1 MLAEAGGHFGCC
13 LSGTHEPVFEGDS
26 VVGNGGSPHGVSLT
40 CPEVPWVRYPAT
52 TEPAAVIGSIAV
64 ETFDPSISWS
74 ESFMQGDIILV
85 GEEHRHAADIIVDG
99 LIDEI
104 LDLPRRFTM
113 TVAGESGS
121 GKSETGR
128 ALAEELGERGVK
140 TVVLQQDD
148 YYVLPPQF
156 NDAARRANFAWVG
169 TTEVRLDLLDTH
181 LQAAQ
186 SGARAIVKPLVIYS
200 ENRIDEEE
208 ISYEGVRVV
217 IAEGVYTSLCENV
230 DRRVFID
237 RNRLETIEHRTTRG
251 REAFDPFIE
260 KVLTEEHEIISRH
273 RNRADVIITRDYD
286 VEFVHE

>member
-1 MLAEAGGHFGCC
+1 
-13 LSGTHEPVFEGDS
+13 
-26 VVGNGGSPHGVSLT
+26 
-40 CPEVPWVRYPAT
+40 
-52 TEPAAVIGSIAV
+52 
-64 ETFDPSISWS
+64 
-74 ESFMQGDIILV
+74 MQGDIILV
-85 GEEHRHAADIIVDG
+85 GEEHRRAAGIIVDG

-121 GKSETGR
+121 GKSETGQ
-128 ALAEELGERGVK
+128 ALADALREREVK
-140 TVVLQQDD
+140 AVVLQQDD
-148 YYVLPPQF
+148 YYILPPQF

-169 TTEVRLDLLDTH
+169 TTEVRLDLLDAH

-186 SGARAIVKPLVIYS
+186 SGDQAIVKPLVIYS

-217 IAEGVYTSLCENV
+217 IAEGVYTSQCDNV
-230 DRRVFID
+230 DRRIFID
-237 RNRLETIEHRTTRG
+237 RNRLETIEHRMKRG
-251 REAFDPFIE
+251 REEFDPFIE